1 MSQLLPLEK
10 FLSMFE
16 SDLQNTVANIEW
28 MIPERKDI
36 YGLVRNAWKELQPQ
50 FETATKEIREIVS
63 TDVSAGARFQAMG
76 LSGSQLELK
85 IKEYTRRRERL
96 LNFDKLKLSRIA
108 SDVLKRLLKA
118 LLTSADNI
126 LDTLASIFP
135 PMQAI
140 KEFKDTLVSIASD

>member
-1 MSQLLPLEK
+1 
-10 FLSMFE
+10 MFE
-16 SDLQNTVANIEW
+16 SDLRKTVANIEW

-36 YGLVRNAWKELQPQ
+36 HVLVRKAWEELQPQ
-50 FETATKEIREIVS
+50 FRTAAEEIREIVS
-63 TDVSAGARFQAMG
+63 TDVSERARFQAMG

-85 IKEYTRRRERL
+85 IREYTRRRERL
-96 LNFDKLKLSRIA
+96 LDFDKLKLSRIA

-126 LDTLASIFP
+126 LDTLASMFP